1 MAIVKDNE
9 LFYIH
14 AKDLTIIL
22 EQRGPYVFQKY
33 IGKRIEKYNYSNKVI
48 EKDHSFSANP
58 NSDDR
63 TFSLDVQRQIVGTYG
78 FGDTRQP
85 SIRVE
90 HTNNQLVQFKYKDYS
105 IQDGIIESPDLPN
118 PYSRDG
124 GESTLTIEFEDEV
137 AQLNL
142 KVHYTTYADSNTIT
156 TFTEVTNL
164 SGETVNIHE
173 MMSVMLDLPIH
184 KYNIRTFQGAYAREK
199 TVRDTPLQ
207 QGIFQISSNRGAS
220 GHGQTPIMILS
231 EAEQTTED
239 HGNALAV
246 QLIYSGNF
254 VMKAQRN
261 QLDDVRILA
270 GINPET
276 FLWQLQPSESFNSPV
291 AVINFSDRGFTGLT
305 HQSQDFVQNHLI
317 PQRFS
322 HEIRP
327 ILINNWEATY
337 FDFSKEK
344 LLEIAQK
351 AKETGIE
358 LFVLDDGWF
367 GQRSDDRSSLGDWV
381 VNEEKIGGPLSD
393 LIAEV
398 NELGLDFGIWIEPEM
413 ISEKSDLYQA
423 HPDWVIQA
431 SGRPHTYSRS
441 QLVLD
446 LSNPEVIEYIKNF
459 IDELL
464 GNHNIRYVKWDMNRN
479 ITNMGNGEN
488 YVTTMQQAHAYMLGL
503 YDILEFM
510 TTKYPDV
517 LLESCSGGGGRND
530 LGMMRYAPQV
540 WASDNTDAIDRL
552 MIQYGSSYLYPTISM
567 GAHVS
572 VAPNHQNNRMTPL
585 DTRGI
590 VAMMGNL
597 GYELDLTLLSAAET
611 MVVKAQIERYKSIR
625 ETVQLGQQY
634 RLINPNN
641 SSNEVA
647 VEFVSKHQVVM
658 TYVRIL
664 STIETME
671 TIVKLKGLDPAANYQ
686 DQDSGVVYSGAEL
699 MYAGLTMDIPAGD
712 FIGQQF
718 IFNKI

>member
-1 MAIVKDNE
+1 MAIIKENE

-14 AKDLTIIL
+14 AKDLTLIL

-33 IGKRIEKYNYSNKVI
+33 MGKRIEKYNYSNKVI

-58 NSDDR
+58 EANDR

-105 IQDGIIESPDLPN
+105 IQEGIIESPDLPN

-124 GESTLTIEFEDEV
+124 SESSLTIEFEDEV
-137 AQLNL
+137 AKLNL
-142 KVHYTTYADSNTIT
+142 KVHYTTYEDSNTIT
-156 TFTEVTNL
+156 TFTELTNM

-173 MMSVMLDLPIH
+173 MMSVMLDLPIQN
-184 KYNIRTFQGAYAREK
+184 YNIRTFQGAYAREK
-199 TVRDTPLQ
+199 MVRDAPLQ
-207 QGIFQISSNRGAS
+207 QGIYQISSNRGAS

-231 EAEQTTED
+231 EEEHTTED
-239 HGNALAV
+239 YGNALAV

-261 QLDDVRILA
+261 QLEDVRILA

-276 FLWQLQPSESFNSPV
+276 FLWQLQPTESFNTPV
-291 AVINFSDRGFTGLT
+291 AVLNFSDQGFTGLT

-317 PQRFS
+317 PQQYS
-322 HEIRP
+322 HKIRP

-337 FDFSKEK
+337 FDFSKKK
-344 LLEIAQK
+344 LLEIAEK
-351 AKETGIE
+351 AQETGIE

-367 GQRSDDRSSLGDWV
+367 GNRSDDTTSLGDWV
-381 VNEEKIGGPLSD
+381 VNEEKIGGSLTD

-413 ISEKSDLYQA
+413 ISEQSDLYQA
-423 HPDWVIQA
+423 HPEWVIQA
-431 SGRPHTYSRS
+431 YGRPHTYSRS

-446 LSNPEVIEYIKNF
+446 LSNPEVIEYIKDIF
-459 IDELL
+459 DELL
-464 GNHNIRYVKWDMNRN
+464 GSYNISYIKWDMNRN

-488 YVTTMQQAHAYMLGL
+488 YVSTMQQAHAYMLGL
-503 YDILEFM
+503 YDVLDYI
-510 TTKYPDV
+510 TTKYPEV
-517 LLESCSGGGGRND
+517 LLESCAGGGGRND
-530 LGMMRYAPQV
+530 LGMMRYASQV

-572 VAPNHQNNRMTPL
+572 VAPNHQNNRLTSI

-597 GYELDLTLLSAAET
+597 GYELDLTLLPEDELL
-611 MVVKAQIERYKSIR
+611 VVKAQIERYKSIR
-625 ETVQLGQQY
+625 ETVQLGRQY

-647 VEFVSKHQVVM
+647 VQFVSENQVVM
-658 TYVRIL
+658 TYIRIL
-664 STIETME
+664 STIERME
-671 TIVKLKGLDPAANYQ
+671 TIVKLKGLDPAVAYQ
-686 DQDSGVVYSGAEL
+686 ELDSGHIYSGAEL
-699 MYAGLTMDIPAGD
+699 MYAGLTMDLPAGD
-712 FIGQQF
+712 FLGQQF
-718 IFNKI
+718 IFNKL